1 MATLL
6 SEARSEGGRHAL
18 AGGALKDLIGLEP
31 NELEGIYTIAYTE
44 LEQGQLDRGERTFR
58 FLCLVDPRSQR
69 HWLGLGTALQRRQD
83 HAGALVAFSRAA
95 ELGDSPIAA
104 LRAAECHLALGLI
117 EEAVAAIESGLL
129 WADAGGDPDKT
140 IAHAG
145 VLLDAVEQ
153 FINKRGHTNG
163 PTGDR

>member
-1 MATLL
+1 MATSL
-6 SEARSEGGRHAL
+6 SEARSGGARHVL

-31 NELEGIYTIAYTE
+31 HELEGIYTIAYTE

-69 HWLGLGTALQRRQD
+69 HWLGLGTVMQKQQN
-83 HAGALVAFSRAA
+83 HAGAVEAFSRAA
-95 ELGDSPIAA
+95 ELGDNPTAA
-104 LRAAECHLALGLI
+104 LRAAECHLALGLV
-117 EEAVAAIESGLL
+117 EEAIAAIEAGLI

-153 FINKRGHTNG
+153 FINKRDHTNG
-163 PTGDR
+163 PTGDA